1 MGTVSIEKSEFLSG
15 ILKQRGLPHSVLNA
29 KYHEQEA
36 KIVAQAGRKGAITI
50 ATNMAGRGTDIILGG
65 NPEGLAADLLA
76 QRGHEDL
83 FEAPAEEVEACRAE
97 AVKVCAEEKGYVIE
111 AGGLHIIG
119 TERHESRRID
129 NQLRGRSGRQGDPGS
144 TRFYLS
150 LEDDLM
156 RLFGGDRIS
165 AMMDR
170 LNVPEEEAIE
180 HGLVTRAIEGAQ
192 RKVEVYHFNIRKQV
206 LEYDDVMNKQRE
218 IIYGERRKVLEGADM
233 RANVLGMIK
242 RVISDLAEQFTNPQ
256 VQRDEWDIQ
265 GLMTAVADY
274 IPLLGTLP
282 RDEIAGMV
290 SPEAIRA
297 HLTESAIAAY
307 EAKEATMQP
316 EMLRQI
322 ERFLL
327 LRIFDAKWIE
337 HLHDIDA
344 LRDAI
349 GLRAYGQKD
358 PLQEYKREAYELF
371 QNLLGAIQHDVV
383 RQVFHAQVVYD
394 VPPPPMAIHNMVLQ
408 GPEGIEPFDPTAEES
423 TNA

>member
-1 MGTVSIEKSEFLSG
+1 
-15 ILKQRGLPHSVLNA
+15 
-29 KYHEQEA
+29 
-36 KIVAQAGRKGAITI
+36 
-50 ATNMAGRGTDIILGG
+50 
-65 NPEGLAADLLA
+65 
-76 QRGHEDL
+76 
-83 FEAPAEEVEACRAE
+83 
-97 AVKVCAEEKGYVIE
+97 
-111 AGGLHIIG
+111 
-119 TERHESRRID
+119 
-129 NQLRGRSGRQGDPGS
+129 
-144 TRFYLS
+144 
-150 LEDDLM
+150 
-156 RLFGGDRIS
+156 
-165 AMMDR
+165 
-170 LNVPEEEAIE
+170 
-180 HGLVTRAIEGAQ
+180 
-192 RKVEVYHFNIRKQV
+192 
-206 LEYDDVMNKQRE
+206 
-218 IIYGERRKVLEGADM
+218 
-233 RANVLGMIK
+233 MIK